1 MDFSTIIWIVAGFVL
16 VVFGIGISNIGN
28 FIDSGSLL
36 IVFGG
41 TFAALIA
48 SYPPRILKQLPKQF
62 KIITR
67 QNPYNAMEYIDNLQE
82 LAVIARK
89 NGLLA
94 LEDKANE
101 MEDPFFKEGLMLIV
115 DATTPGKVKEILE
128 NNLAYIEERHSEI
141 IEFYDK
147 GASYA
152 PGFGLIGT
160 LIGLVN
166 MLMSMDLDGGAD
178 GLSKNMGIA
187 LITTFYGCML
197 ANLIFQP
204 ISKKLQVRSDEE
216 MLCKKLIIEGI
227 LSIQAGENPTFLK
240 EKLIT
245 FLPQYQR
252 QIKDEKDNKTSLEEA
267 FEEWK

>member
-1 MDFSTIIWIVAGFVL
+1 MDFSTIIGIVAGFVL

-128 NNLAYIEERHSEI
+128 NNFTEGCYWVYDEMYLC
-141 IEFYDK
+141 DK
-147 GASYA
+147 GYE
-152 PGFGLIGT
+152 FH
-160 LIGLVN
+160 
-166 MLMSMDLDGGAD
+166 
-178 GLSKNMGIA
+178 IA
-187 LITTFYGCML
+187 
-197 ANLIFQP
+197 
-204 ISKKLQVRSDEE
+204 VD
-216 MLCKKLIIEGI
+216 
-227 LSIQAGENPTFLK
+227 GENGYNY
-240 EKLIT
+240 IT
-245 FLPQYQR
+245 LQATDV
-252 QIKDEKDNKTSLEEA
+252 I
-267 FEEWK
+267 FE